1 MNAVNRILIVVLLLI
16 VMVLCTISL
25 VVPVRVFD
33 AVAREATVLAD
44 SLRGFERYSPGW
56 FGRVFLGLLFALTL
70 DIIFGLFIILEVR
83 RSAPRAI
90 RVKQATGGEVTISIA
105 SIADRLKEE
114 ISYLP
119 GVLSSSAKVS
129 AKRRGVLVELDVK
142 MAAGTSVPEKAE
154 KIVETAR
161 QVVEEKMGLELAR
174 PPKVNLRALPHPR
187 APSAPK
193 SRPESVVV
201 DETVDEAAAEQSEG

>member
-1 MNAVNRILIVVLLLI
+1 MNAVNRILIVFLLLV
-16 VMVLCTISL
+16 VMVLCTILL
-25 VVPVRVFD
+25 VMPVRVLD
-33 AVAREATVLAD
+33 AVARETTALAD
-44 SLRGFERYSPGW
+44 SLRGFGRYSPGW
-56 FGRVFLGLLFALTL
+56 FGRVSLGLLFALTL

-83 RSAPRAI
+83 RSAPRSI
-90 RVKQATGGEVTISIA
+90 RVKQATGGEVTISVA

-114 ISYLP
+114 IGYLP

-129 AKRRGVLVELDVK
+129 AKRRGVMVELDVK

-161 QVVEEKMGLELAR
+161 QVVEEKMGLKLAR
-174 PPKVNLRALPHPR
+174 PPKINLRALPHPR
-187 APSAPK
+187 TPGAPK